1 MCSASH
7 ASSPTTFYGFLH
19 RMRHPA
25 AIDIV
30 RSIKRLLV
38 LIVCFF
44 GGLEK
49 YVMTKLFNRTFA
61 CSLEDAKFDQE
72 ISEKIY
78 LLQHFIKPE
87 HLDVP
92 EIFHNEASW
101 LIAEKELQRINAYKS
116 PCEKL
121 CCIFNCC
128 KVINNLLINASMSS
142 DHVPAG
148 ADEFLPVIIYVTIK
162 ASSHR

>member
-1 MCSASH
+1 MSSASH
-7 ASSPTTFYGFLH
+7 ASSPTTFYGSSIGCGTRRRL
-19 RMRHPA
+19 
-25 AIDIV
+25 ISCV
-30 RSIKRLLV
+30 RSRAT
-38 LIVCFF
+38 

-61 CSLEDAKFDQE
+61 RSLEDAKFDQE

-101 LIAEKELQRINAYKS
+101 L
-116 PCEKL
+116 
-121 CCIFNCC
+121 
-128 KVINNLLINASMSS
+128 VINNLLINASVSS

-162 ASSHR
+162 ARSHR